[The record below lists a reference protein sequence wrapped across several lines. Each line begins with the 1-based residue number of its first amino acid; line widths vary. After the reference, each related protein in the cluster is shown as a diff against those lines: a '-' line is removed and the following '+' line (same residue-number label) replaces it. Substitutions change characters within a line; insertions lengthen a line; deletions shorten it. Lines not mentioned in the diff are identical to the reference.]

1 MAHWQEHGAREG
13 RSFPGAEETTDR
25 FTGPDYAPIFRPGA
39 FTGAAYTPVEGGD
52 FDRIESNLYE
62 GTKSKLKSAY
72 DQAIARQREEL
83 SQSGA
88 LNSPAQYLEGSA
100 RSSMDRSY
108 IETLQQAA
116 RDAATTSLGLKA
128 QEAAR
133 RTGCW

>member
-108 IETLQQAA
+108 IE
-116 RDAATTSLGLKA
+116 RNPSTSGKGCGHHIT
-128 QEAAR
+128 R
-133 RTGCW
+133 VKGPRSRTAHRF